1 MQIMSF
7 IFFTQKEIVTVCS
20 SIYNIFSCPL
30 KSLKLKK
37 SRIIIIVWSAV
48 I

>member
-7 IFFTQKEIVTVCS
+7 IFFTVCS